1 MKNVNGLYNAMR
13 LVESACDKG
22 EITIIGEG
30 ATPSPI
36 ELYNKCVAYINSRYG
51 VDILNLVAQT
61 SMRKDC
67 GDCCCDCCCND
78 EEEEHY
84 INVNM
89 PKVKVVVEEYLS
101 AKTPWLSP
109 DTLTDI
115 VNDIESYY
123 NNQVDEAEEEDYN
136 IENCAE
142 HIIDIIN
149 DNLDTCCIDEDYIN
163 DLADTLAG
171 ILDCDCVSID

>member
-1 MKNVNGLYNAMR
+1 
-13 LVESACDKG
+13 
-22 EITIIGEG
+22 
-30 ATPSPI
+30 
-36 ELYNKCVAYINSRYG
+36 
-51 VDILNLVAQT
+51 
-61 SMRKDC
+61 
-67 GDCCCDCCCND
+67 
-78 EEEEHY
+78 
-84 INVNM
+84 M

-101 AKTPWLSP
+101 EKTPWLSP
-109 DTLTDI
+109 DTLTDT

-123 NNQVDEAEEEDYN
+123 NNQVDEVEEEDYN

-163 DLADTLAG
+163 DLADTLAE

>member
-1 MKNVNGLYNAMR
+1 MKIVSGLANAMA
-13 LVESACDKG
+13 LVESACEKG

-30 ATPSPI
+30 GLPSPV
-36 ELYNKCVAYINSRYG
+36 ELYNKCVAFINREYG

-67 GDCCCDCCCND
+67 GDCCCDCCCDN

-84 INVNM
+84 INVDM
-89 PKVKVVVEEYLS
+89 PKVKRVVEEYLS

-109 DTLTDI
+109 DTATDI

-123 NNQVDEAEEEDYN
+123 NNQVDEVEKEDYD
-136 IENCAE
+136 IDNCAD

-149 DNLDTCCIDEDYIN
+149 DNLDTCCIDEDYID
-163 DLADTLAG
+163 DLADTLAE
-171 ILDCDCVSID
+171 ILDCDCVSIN